1 MFFLR
6 LFFCG
11 LLMALGQQAL
21 AALQPEKNKD
31 EATQLNWTPKALTE
45 GQVVAIFFERNL
57 DLMASL
63 YQIDGAEAQEWIASA
78 IPNPFVSYGINELGG
93 FGGSFSANPGTTG
106 QRGLGYNIIITQL
119 IETNGRRAL
128 RTESSQIGREA
139 VETDF
144 KDTVR
149 MLMNRVRRAIYN
161 VLHAQKALSVA
172 HEIAQRYEKIVKANE
187 LRHSV
192 GDISESDLVRVEV
205 EGYKAKAE
213 VDRALAGL
221 NVSRTE
227 LATLM
232 NWPEEAMH
240 LEMVDEWPLVP
251 ERLEKSKD
259 TALLD
264 EAYEARADY
273 KAQILRAQQ
282 MERELELARR
292 LIVPDVTVSAGY
304 VRDAGNVVLDS
315 GIFNISAPIPV
326 FNQFQGDI
334 GKALAGL
341 NQARL
346 QQEQV
351 RNSIH
356 QEVIA
361 AHAAL
366 LSAAAIVAR
375 FENEVNQRIQ
385 KVRDSAEF
393 AYGQGAIGLIDLL
406 DAERN
411 YKSMTLDYYSALKDK
426 ALAYADLLSAIG
438 EEHRH

>member
-1 MFFLR
+1 
-6 LFFCG
+6 
-11 LLMALGQQAL
+11 
-21 AALQPEKNKD
+21 
-31 EATQLNWTPKALTE
+31 
-45 GQVVAIFFERNL
+45 
-57 DLMASL
+57 
-63 YQIDGAEAQEWIASA
+63 
-78 IPNPFVSYGINELGG
+78 
-93 FGGSFSANPGTTG
+93 
-106 QRGLGYNIIITQL
+106 
-119 IETNGRRAL
+119 
-128 RTESSQIGREA
+128 
-139 VETDF
+139 
-144 KDTVR
+144 
-149 MLMNRVRRAIYN
+149 
-161 VLHAQKALSVA
+161 
-172 HEIAQRYEKIVKANE
+172 
-187 LRHSV
+187 
-192 GDISESDLVRVEV
+192 
-205 EGYKAKAE
+205 
-213 VDRALAGL
+213 
-221 NVSRTE
+221 
-227 LATLM
+227 
-232 NWPEEAMH
+232 
-240 LEMVDEWPLVP
+240 
-251 ERLEKSKD
+251 
-259 TALLD
+259 
-264 EAYEARADY
+264 
-273 KAQILRAQQ
+273 